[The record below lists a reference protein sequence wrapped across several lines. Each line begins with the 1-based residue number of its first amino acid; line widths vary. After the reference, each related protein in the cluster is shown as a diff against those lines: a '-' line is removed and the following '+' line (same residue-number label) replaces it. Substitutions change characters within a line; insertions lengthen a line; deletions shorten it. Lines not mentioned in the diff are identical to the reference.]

1 MGNAFEQ
8 HRFLIRL
15 AEVVVDAD
23 GHGAVAVFITGTR
36 GNHDDWQ
43 TFESRAGAHIFGNFE
58 TVHARHFDIEQHQIR
73 DLILPNVAVAEL
85 IDYQASAFDLDTP
98 PWYLG
103 RVMWRE
109 RQIPLLSF
117 ESACGQKIVI
127 GERARIVIL
136 NALGGL
142 PELKFIALLVQGIPR
157 SYKLDSQLSYVD
169 VPLCAL
175 EQAAVQVGDQVAKV
189 PDLLGLEKLLVEA
202 GLVH

>member
-1 MGNAFEQ
+1 MHERQ
-8 HRFLIRL
+8 HNQRASQLTGLLLPL
-15 AEVVVDAD
+15 AD
-23 GHGAVAVFITGTR
+23 R
-36 GNHDDWQ
+36 N
-43 TFESRAGAHIFGNFE
+43 
-58 TVHARHFDIEQHQIR
+58 
-73 DLILPNVAVAEL
+73 LILPNVAVAEL
-85 IDYQASAFDLDTP
+85 IDYQSSAFDLDTP

-103 RVMWRE
+103 RVTWRE

-117 ESACGQKIVI
+117 ESACGNKKIVI

-136 NALGGL
+136 NALGGR

-175 EQAAVQVGDQVAKV
+175 EQAAVQVGEQVAKV
-189 PDLLGLEKLLVEA
+189 PDLLALEKLLVDA